1 MPHTWEEIHK
11 MTVVQLREIAHE
23 IEHDALHG
31 FSTMHKEELIPALCE
46 ALGIEAH
53 AHHEVVGLDK
63 ASVKAEIRKLKVKR
77 DEAFAAG
84 DHTEVKRVR
93 RRMHRLKGKLRRATI

>member
-1 MPHTWEEIHK
+1 MAHTWEELHE
-11 MTVVQLREIAHE
+11 MTVARLREVAQE

-31 FSTMHKEELIPALCE
+31 YSTMHKEELIPALCD

-53 AHHEVVGLDK
+53 AHHEVVGIDK
-63 ASVKAEIRKLKVKR
+63 AAVKAEIRELKVKR

-84 DHTEVKRVR
+84 NNAEVRRVR
-93 RRMHRLKGKLRRATI
+93 RRIHRLKGKLRRATI

>member
-1 MPHTWEEIHK
+1 MAHTWDELHE
-11 MTVVQLREIAHE
+11 MTVARLREVAQE

-31 FSTMHKEELIPALCE
+31 YSTMHKEELIPALCD

-53 AHHEVVGLDK
+53 AHHEVVGIDK
-63 ASVKAEIRKLKVKR
+63 AAVKAEIRELKVKR

-84 DHTEVKRVR
+84 NNAEVR
-93 RRMHRLKGKLRRATI
+93 RARRRIHRLKGKLRRATI